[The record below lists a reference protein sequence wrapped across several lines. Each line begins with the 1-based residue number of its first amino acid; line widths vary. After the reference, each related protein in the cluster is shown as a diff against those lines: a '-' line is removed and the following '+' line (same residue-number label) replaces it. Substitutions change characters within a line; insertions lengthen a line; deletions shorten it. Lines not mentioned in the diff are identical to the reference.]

1 MAFES
6 SVPGHRVLVVDD
18 NRDVADM
25 QALLLR
31 LSGQTVQRAYDG
43 PTALRL
49 ASEFKPEVV
58 FVDLVMPGM
67 DGLTLARLLRKI
79 KGMETARIVALTAFT
94 QTAFRDATKAAGFD
108 GHIAK
113 PASAGDI
120 IRALGSGSHDQH

>member
-1 MAFES
+1 
-6 SVPGHRVLVVDD
+6 
-18 NRDVADM
+18 M

-43 PTALRL
+43 PSALLL
-49 ASEFKPEVV
+49 AREFKPDVV

-67 DGLTLARLLRKI
+67 DGLTLARRLREI
-79 KGMETARIVALTAFT
+79 EGMETARIVALTAFT
-94 QTAFRDATKAAGFD
+94 QTAFREATEAAGFD

-120 IRALGSGSHDQH
+120 IRALGSGSRDPH